1 MKAKFII
8 FLYLAACA
16 LFFNF
21 TSIILTV
28 NAQEELTG
36 NNAEQKQLLVAWFK
50 EPKAFPG
57 HPLGIDENIFP
68 SFDEQ
73 SRSAL
78 SKDSNRT
85 HVTFKRINKKENI
98 WELVPEKGY
107 QMPLHIIHSKGT
119 TEIVAASALLL
130 GGTYTYKDLDKG
142 QPIKIGKDV
151 FLCLKEG
158 DRIVKIG
165 LQINVDAGLM
175 PFSNIVSAVA
185 GGKLNKA
192 WVVQVLIAALQ
203 DKDFTV
209 QREAV
214 GVLSEMT
221 GQNFGQ
227 DPAKWQ
233 EWWEKNNGKL
243 KNESNKEGK

>member
-1 MKAKFII
+1 MKDKFII
-8 FLYLAACA
+8 FLYPAACA

-21 TSIILTV
+21 TSTLSV
-28 NAQEELTG
+28 SAQEELTS
-36 NNAEQKQLLVAWFK
+36 NNAEQKQLLVSWFK
-50 EPKAFPG
+50 EPKALPG

-85 HVTFKRINKKENI
+85 YVTFERINKKENI

-107 QMPLHIIHSKGT
+107 QMPLHIILSLSEGT

-142 QPIKIGKDV
+142 QPVKIGKDV

-158 DRIVKIG
+158 DHIVEIG
-165 LQINVDAGLM
+165 SQINVDEGLL
-175 PFSNIVSAVA
+175 PFSNIVLAEA
-185 GGKLNKA
+185 HGKLNKT

-227 DPAKWQ
+227 DLAKWQ
-233 EWWEKNNGKL
+233 EWWEKNKGKF
-243 KNESNKEGK
+243 GKGK